1 MLTIRQALEHEYAAI
16 GQLTADAYAP
26 VLTFGAADPYRPT
39 LMDAAGRAAKA
50 ELWVAI
56 GHRSIAGTVTV
67 CRPGGPYAE
76 IAAPSELE
84 VRMLAVSPDRQG
96 QGIGSSL
103 MAAVHETAATENFE
117 SVVLS
122 VIDSNT
128 AAAAFYDRL
137 GYVHEATRDWQPL
150 PKVTLQVWRRSVA
163 AVTSGR
169 D

>member
-26 VLTFGAADPYRPT
+26 VLTFGATDPYRPT
-39 LMDAAGRAAKA
+39 LMDAAGRAANA
-50 ELWVAI
+50 ELWVATDPD
-56 GHRSIAGTVTV
+56 GLAGTVTV

-76 IAAPSELE
+76 IAMPSELE

-96 QGIGSSL
+96 QHIGSSL
-103 MAAVHETAATENFE
+103 MAAVHETAAIEDFE

-128 AAAAFYDRL
+128 AAATFYARL
-137 GYVHEATRDWQPL
+137 GYRHEADRDWRPL
-150 PKVTLQVWRRSVA
+150 PDVTLQVWQL
-163 AVTSGR
+163 TLG
-169 D
+169 

>member
-26 VLTFGAADPYRPT
+26 VLTFGAADPYRAT
-39 LMDAAGRAAKA
+39 LMDAASRATKS
-50 ELWVAI
+50 ELWAAI
-56 GHRSIAGTVTV
+56 DHEGILGTVTV

-76 IAAPSELE
+76 IATPSELE
-84 VRMLAVSPDRQG
+84 VRMLAVSPGRQG

-122 VIDSNT
+122 VISSNT
-128 AAAAFYDRL
+128 GAAAFYQRL
-137 GYVHEATRDWQPL
+137 GYVHEATRDWLPL
-150 PKVTLQVWRRSVA
+150 PSITLQVWRRQL
-163 AVTSGR
+163 

>member
-1 MLTIRQALEHEYAAI
+1 VLTIRQALEHEYAEI
-16 GQLTADAYAP
+16 GKLTADAYTP

-39 LMDAAGRAAKA
+39 LMDAAGRAAEA
-50 ELWVAI
+50 ELWVAVD
-56 GHRSIAGTVTV
+56 HRSIAGTVTV

-103 MAAVHETAATENFE
+103 MAAVHETAATEAFE

-122 VIDSNT
+122 VISSNT
-128 AAAAFYDRL
+128 GATAFYQRL
-137 GYVHEATRDWQPL
+137 GYVHDATRDWQPV
-150 PKVTLQVWRRSVA
+150 PSITLQVWRRQL
-163 AVTSGR
+163 